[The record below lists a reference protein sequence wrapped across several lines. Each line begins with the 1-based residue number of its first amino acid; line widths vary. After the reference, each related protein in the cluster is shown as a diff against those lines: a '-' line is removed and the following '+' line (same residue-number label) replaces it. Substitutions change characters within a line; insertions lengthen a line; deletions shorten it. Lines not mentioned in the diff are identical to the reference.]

1 VTRVDVQSD
10 VDLNGILIVTATE
23 VGNSNTGSIR
33 NDNISGRLCKD
44 TIDKMIL
51 DAEKYRKID
60 DERVLCAA
68 NEKCY
73 QIKFDLDVNDIL
85 TVIATEVGNS
95 NTGSIRIDNISGR
108 LSKDTI
114 DKMILDAEKY

>member
-1 VTRVDVQSD
+1 
-10 VDLNGILIVTATE
+10 VTATE

-33 NDNISGRLCKD
+33 NYNISGRLCKD

-60 DERVLCAA
+60 DKRVLCAA

-73 QIKFDLDVNDIL
+73 HIKFYLDVNGIL
-85 TVIATEVGNS
+85 TVTATEVGNS
-95 NTGSIRIDNISGR
+95 YTGSIRIDNISGR
-108 LSKDTI
+108 LSKDII